1 MKYKTVLSGFF
12 VFFIA
17 FGCTFGKG
25 KISVEIVYPEKTLVN
40 PSLTVTAQ
48 TAGGSP
54 EEITS
59 ETGERIEISSLEAGN
74 YDLTISLKDGE
85 TVVWE
90 KKISCLVDG
99 AITTK
104 IRYEITENDFTDFAL
119 YTPQIIVTELGE
131 NRYRFYVSDAAEK
144 FKRFANS
151 IIKYGIL
158 SAKTIPIEEY

>member
-74 YDLTISLKDGE
+74 YNQSQRRGNCRLGKENFLSCRRCDYDKNSL
-85 TVVWE
+85 
-90 KKISCLVDG
+90 
-99 AITTK
+99 
-104 IRYEITENDFTDFAL
+104 
-119 YTPQIIVTELGE
+119 
-131 NRYRFYVSDAAEK
+131 
-144 FKRFANS
+144 
-151 IIKYGIL
+151 
-158 SAKTIPIEEY
+158 